1 MSVKTNTTLSANV
14 VVTPREID
22 FVSRFGAN
30 WRALIELLGIMRP
43 IEKQPGAVLK
53 AKTASVTL
61 NTSPVAEGDE
71 IPYSLASVV
80 EVPISEMTIEKYAKA
95 VTIEAIKDHGYE
107 NAVART
113 DDAFLNELQAKVLGD
128 FYSYLATGTLV
139 GSYSSFQMA
148 LAKAR
153 GLVINAFRA
162 MHLSM
167 TQVVGFANINDFYT
181 YLGGADI
188 TVQSEFGFN
197 YVTNFL
203 GYGVLFLCADT
214 EVAPGK
220 VIATPVENICL
231 YYVNPATSDFAR
243 AGLEF
248 AVDGV
253 TPLIG
258 FHTQGN
264 YGHAV
269 SECFAIM
276 GMTLWAEY
284 LNAIAVCDF
293 MGGTTPVGI
302 RLFGDDTVVASS
314 TITLEASLEPAGVT
328 DTITWDSSDKT
339 AATVAAGVV
348 TGVAAGTTTISATT
362 SNGIVAEKVITVT
375 AS

>member
-1 MSVKTNTTLSANV
+1 MAVKTNTTLSANV
-14 VVTPREID
+14 AVTPREID

-61 NTSPVAEGDE
+61 QTSAVAEGDE
-71 IPYSLASVV
+71 IPYSLASVT
-80 EVPISEMTIEKYAKA
+80 EVPVAEMGIEKYAKA

-128 FYSYLATGTLV
+128 FYSFLATGTLT
-139 GSYSSFQMA
+139 GTYSSFQMA

-153 GLVINAFRA
+153 GNVINAFRA

-167 TQVVGFANINDFYT
+167 TQVVGFCNINDFYT

-214 EVAPGK
+214 EITAGT
-220 VIATPVENICL
+220 VIATPVENIVL

-248 AVDGV
+248 VVDGE

-276 GMTLWAEY
+276 GMSLFAEY
-284 LNAIAVCDF
+284 LNAISVCSF
-293 MGGTTPVGI
+293 AGGSTVVGI
-302 RLFGDDTVVASS
+302 RLTGPTAVAASS
-314 TITLEASLEPAGVT
+314 TITLVPILEPAGVT
-328 DTITWDSSDKT
+328 DTLTWDSSDKT
-339 AATVAAGVV
+339 AATVSSGVV
-348 TGVAAGTTTISATT
+348 TGVAAGTSTITATT
-362 SNGIVAEKVITVT
+362 TSGLT
-375 AS
+375 ASLEVTVS